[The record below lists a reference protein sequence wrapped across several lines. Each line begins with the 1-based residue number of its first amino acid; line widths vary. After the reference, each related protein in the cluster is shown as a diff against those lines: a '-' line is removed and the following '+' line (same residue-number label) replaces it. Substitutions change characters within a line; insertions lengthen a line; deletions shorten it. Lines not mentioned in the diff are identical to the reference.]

1 MLSGVEQFIIFGMVP
16 LMVGIFAA
24 PAPSRAIERQQT
36 LSCDRSAPA
45 ECASPIAA
53 NAALQDLPA
62 GRSAASISTR
72 DENLASKVRV
82 PI

>member
-1 MLSGVEQFIIFGMVP
+1 MLSGVEQFIIFGIVP

-24 PAPSRAIERQQT
+24 PAPSRAVEQQHMPSCERE
-36 LSCDRSAPA
+36 APA
-45 ECASPIAA
+45 ECTSPTAVKA
-53 NAALQDLPA
+53 ELQDLRA
-62 GRSAASISTR
+62 SRDASASTR